1 MGGARLLWA
10 RYRLACWLV
19 VLGCGGALFG
29 QTGDDFQAAQ
39 RALREGDYAL
49 ALRLAEAVLGQPAE
63 NENWALLQAE
73 ALVAVS
79 RYADAAAV
87 LERSMGREVQ
97 SIRVRWAAREVALL
111 RGDREKARALSGE
124 VAEMVSRR
132 RWAYRDPL
140 NLVVF
145 GRMALA
151 LGADPKEVLDKVYAV
166 AQKAAPTL
174 RDVYLA
180 RGELALE
187 KHDFAL
193 AAKAFA
199 EGSEKIPN
207 DPDLLFGT
215 ARAFEDGNR
224 RVMLESLEGALKA
237 NPRHVPALLLQVD
250 HQVDAEAYEAA
261 SKLLDRVA
269 TISPGHPDLFAYRA
283 VLAHLAGQPDD
294 ADLARAT
301 ALRAVPNQPRVDF
314 LIGRK
319 LSQKYRFAE
328 GAASQRRA
336 LTLDPDYLPAKA
348 QLASDLLRLG
358 NEEEGWPLVAAVNAA
373 DGYDV
378 EAYNLV
384 TLRDTL
390 ATYAV
395 LKNEHFSIRMT
406 QRESD
411 LYGLRVLDLLTR
423 ARERLVERYGV
434 ELAEPTLVDIFGDE
448 KDFAVRT
455 FGLPDIEG
463 FLGVCFGRVITAN
476 SPAAT
481 GTGKGINWESVLWHE
496 YCHVVTLQFTQNKMP
511 RWLSEGISVFEE
523 RQADPGWGMRMTPRY
538 WEMIR
543 GGDLSPI
550 AELSSMFLSPP
561 TPEHVQFAY
570 FQSSL
575 VVEFLIER
583 FGFEALKGVLRS
595 LRVGVPINQA
605 IERHTV
611 SMDSLER
618 EFAAFA
624 QGRATAFARE
634 VVMQKPPAPLLRAEA
649 SAELKDWLAKHPEN
663 FTGLTALARQ
673 AAADKRWSDVLP
685 LTDRLIRL
693 VPDHVGLDS
702 AYGLRIEALR
712 ETGDRTGERDALVAW
727 TPRTDGAVNAYLR
740 LMDLAAEQ
748 KDWSTV
754 VRSAERFLAVNPLVA
769 APYERLAAAAD
780 AQADLVGAAA
790 AWKTLLRLDPPNP
803 SDVHYQLA
811 DVLFRA
817 GDPEAR
823 RHLLAALEDAPRHR
837 AALTLLL
844 RLKPPTLTSP

>member
-1 MGGARLLWA
+1 M
-10 RYRLACWLV
+10 V
-19 VLGCGGALFG
+19 VGCGGVLFG

-39 RALREGDYAL
+39 RALRGGDYAL
-49 ALRLAEAVLGQPAE
+49 ALRSAEAVVGQPAE

-87 LERSMGREVQ
+87 LERSMGRDVQ
-97 SIRVRWAAREVALL
+97 SIRVRWAARDVALL
-111 RGDREKARALSGE
+111 QGDREKARVLSGE

-174 RDVYLA
+174 REVYLA

-207 DPDLLFGT
+207 DSDLLFGT

-224 RVMLESLEGALKA
+224 RAMLEALELALKA

-269 TISPGHPDLFAYRA
+269 TISPGHPELFAYRA
-283 VLAHLAGQPDD
+283 VLAHLAGQPDE
-294 ADLARAT
+294 ANLARAT
-301 ALRAVPNQPRVDF
+301 ALRAVPKQPRVDF

-358 NEEEGWPLVAAVNAA
+358 NEEEGWPLITEVNAA

-423 ARERLVERYGV
+423 ARDRLVERYGV
-434 ELAEPTLVDIFGDE
+434 ELAEPTLVDIFGDQ

-481 GTGKGINWESVLWHE
+481 GTGKGVNWESVLWHE

-550 AELSSMFLSPP
+550 AELSSVFLSPP

-575 VVEFLIER
+575 VVEFFIER
-583 FGFEALKGVLRS
+583 FGFDALKGVLRS

-611 SMDSLER
+611 AMDSLER

-634 VVMQKPPAPLLRAEA
+634 VVMQKPPMPLLRAES
-649 SAELKDWLAKHPEN
+649 SAELKDWLAKNPDN

-685 LTDRLIRL
+685 LADRLIQL

-702 AYGLRIEALR
+702 AYGLRVEALR
-712 ETGDRTGERDALVAW
+712 ETGDRAGERDALVAW

-780 AQADLVGAAA
+780 AQADLAGAAG

-811 DVLFRA
+811 DVLHRA

-837 AALTLLL
+837 AALALLL
-844 RLKPPTLTSP
+844 RLNPKTSTTP

>member
-1 MGGARLLWA
+1 MTRRL
-10 RYRLACWLV
+10 
-19 VLGCGGALFG
+19 
-29 QTGDDFQAAQ
+29 
-39 RALREGDYAL
+39 
-49 ALRLAEAVLGQPAE
+49 P
-63 NENWALLQAE
+63 
-73 ALVAVS
+73 S
-79 RYADAAAV
+79 
-87 LERSMGREVQ
+87 S
-97 SIRVRWAAREVALL
+97 
-111 RGDREKARALSGE
+111 KA
-124 VAEMVSRR
+124 
-132 RWAYRDPL
+132 
-140 NLVVF
+140 
-145 GRMALA
+145 
-151 LGADPKEVLDKVYAV
+151 
-166 AQKAAPTL
+166 
-174 RDVYLA
+174 
-180 RGELALE
+180 
-187 KHDFAL
+187 
-193 AAKAFA
+193 
-199 EGSEKIPN
+199 
-207 DPDLLFGT
+207 
-215 ARAFEDGNR
+215 
-224 RVMLESLEGALKA
+224 
-237 NPRHVPALLLQVD
+237 
-250 HQVDAEAYEAA
+250 
-261 SKLLDRVA
+261 
-269 TISPGHPDLFAYRA
+269 
-283 VLAHLAGQPDD
+283 
-294 ADLARAT
+294 
-301 ALRAVPNQPRVDF
+301 RAVPNQPRVDF

-649 SAELKDWLAKHPEN
+649 SAELKDWLAKNPEN